1 MKKEDK
7 KVEKEKK
14 FKISE
19 IFTNKRYYAI
29 ANLVF
34 YSVLILIL
42 IASVRSNPT
51 SKVNGSDNNN
61 AQGNYVEGFQHIK
74 SKNFNFMYVV
84 KSKEQEIIYDG
95 KQRDDKILFV
105 NQLDKKE
112 YFKQKG
118 IILEKKENDYVLNTT
133 FKSYFDFFDVDLIN
147 DILQS
152 ARFEDGEYFIS
163 NKDFSEKVGF
173 PQTEDTVYGAYIQT
187 IKQNDIIT
195 SIVFDFSEIDTN
207 IETITLQYKN
217 YGLVEDFDIK

>member
-1 MKKEDK
+1 MEKEDK

-34 YSVLILIL
+34 YSVVILVL
-42 IASVRSNPT
+42 IAFVRSKPT
-51 SKVNGSDNNN
+51 PKVNGSDNNN
-61 AQGNYVEGFQHIK
+61 AQASYVEGFDSIK
-74 SKNFNFMYVV
+74 SKNFNFKYVV

-118 IILEKKENDYVLNTT
+118 IVLEKKENDYVLNTT

-173 PQTEDTVYGAYIQT
+173 PQTEDTIYGAYIQT
-187 IKQNDIIT
+187 IKQNEIIT
-195 SIVFDFSEIDTN
+195 SIEFDLSEIDTN

>member
-34 YSVLILIL
+34 YSVVILVL

-51 SKVNGSDNNN
+51 PKVNGSDNNN
-61 AQGNYVEGFQHIK
+61 AQGSYVEGFQHIK
-74 SKNFNFMYVV
+74 SKNFKFTYVV

-95 KQRDDKILFV
+95 KQSDDKILFV
-105 NQLDKKE
+105 NQSDKKE

-118 IILEKKENDYVLNTT
+118 IVLEKKENDYVLNTT

>member
-34 YSVLILIL
+34 YSVVILVL

-51 SKVNGSDNNN
+51 PKVNGSDNNN
-61 AQGNYVEGFQHIK
+61 TQGSYVEGFQHIK
-74 SKNFNFMYVV
+74 SKNFKFTYVV

-95 KQRDDKILFV
+95 KQNDDKILFV

-118 IILEKKENDYVLNTT
+118 IVLEKKEKDYVLNTT

-173 PQTEDTVYGAYIQT
+173 PQTEDTVYGAYIQI